1 MGYIKAEELLPVEL
15 IELIQQ
21 YADGVNI
28 YIPRKQDNRVKW
40 GSKTSYKNELQ
51 DRNRFI
57 YQGYLSGVTV
67 SELAGTYY
75 LSEKSIQRII
85 RQEKMRKVS

>member
-57 YQGYLSGVTV
+57 YQGYLS
-67 SELAGTYY
+67 
-75 LSEKSIQRII
+75 
-85 RQEKMRKVS
+85 